1 MTQDIT
7 LKELNLLIDTSR
19 VLIIDVRS
27 HREFKDFHIPGAVN
41 VPLEEI
47 ESGRF
52 QPEPGVCIITVCAS
66 GGGRSKRAASML
78 KRQFNNPV
86 YSLIG
91 GTYGFFNYDATP
103 TL

>member
-1 MTQDIT
+1 MTQNIS
-7 LKELNLLIDTSR
+7 LKELNLLLDTSR

-27 HREFKDFHIPGAVN
+27 PKEYKELHIPDAIN
-41 VPLEEI
+41 IPI
-47 ESGRF
+47 EDIETGRF
-52 QPEPGVCIITVCAS
+52 QPESGVCIITVCAS

-91 GTYGFFNYDATP
+91 GTYGFFNYDSSP
-103 TL
+103 TF